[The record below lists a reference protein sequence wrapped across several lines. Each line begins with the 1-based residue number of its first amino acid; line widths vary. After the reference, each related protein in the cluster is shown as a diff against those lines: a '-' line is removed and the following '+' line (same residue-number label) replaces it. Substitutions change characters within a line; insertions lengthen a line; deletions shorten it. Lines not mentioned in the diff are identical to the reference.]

1 MAYKTFHK
9 EKYYITFK
17 RGFEDCKKDVTVT
30 IDKLFET
37 DALVGFSILKLSNY
51 NDIIKKVVNH

>member
-37 DALVGFSILKLSNY
+37 DALVGFPRSITK
-51 NDIIKKVVNH
+51 

>member
-37 DALVGFSILKLSNY
+37 DTLVGFSQISINKSVWLCS
-51 NDIIKKVVNH
+51 